1 MATTVTADGS
11 MKTLPNTWNT
21 QLPEQDRKWVKD
33 ALFSPLQLWYYP
45 PQEDLIKSYPPSS
58 SGEFFKHRFFLWMP
72 KTMFEYRFTC
82 QACGNGTMVSA
93 GMYKCLRKVFD
104 ISGIFYM
111 GTEYLKCNKDVCKKK
126 VAGWHPAIF
135 AQLDLAHASL
145 FPAVLSYKLAVSK
158 TVINMMKE
166 RTLGNSIT
174 QLLRKLEEQYS
185 TEHLERCLRY
195 FMKLKLVLDGL
206 IWS

>member
-1 MATTVTADGS
+1 M
-11 MKTLPNTWNT
+11 
-21 QLPEQDRKWVKD
+21 
-33 ALFSPLQLWYYP
+33 YIY
-45 PQEDLIKSYPPSS
+45 LINQFR
-58 SGEFFKHRFFLWMP
+58 ERFFSRVFAELTLVCYSLP
-72 KTMFEYRFTC
+72 FFFFFSKT
-82 QACGNGTMVSA
+82 GTMVSA
-93 GMYKCLRKVFD
+93 GMYKRLRKVFD

-111 GTEYLKCNKDVCKKK
+111 GTEYLKCNNKLCKKK
-126 VAGWHPAIF
+126 LAGWHPAIF

-174 QLLRKLEEQYS
+174 QLLRKLEKQYS

-195 FMKLKLVLDGL
+195 FMKLKTSFRRFDLVL
-206 IWS
+206 I